1 MGYLERFLKEVIE
14 GLNLA
19 FGKSALD
26 KLFQLRNEGYV
37 PDYDNNSILPEELLA
52 QYHKEVPSRRCR

>member
-1 MGYLERFLKEVIE
+1 MNEVVE

-26 KLFQLRNEGYV
+26 KLYQIRNEGFV
-37 PDYDNNSILPEELLA
+37 PDYDNNNILPEELLM
-52 QYHKEVPSRRCR
+52 